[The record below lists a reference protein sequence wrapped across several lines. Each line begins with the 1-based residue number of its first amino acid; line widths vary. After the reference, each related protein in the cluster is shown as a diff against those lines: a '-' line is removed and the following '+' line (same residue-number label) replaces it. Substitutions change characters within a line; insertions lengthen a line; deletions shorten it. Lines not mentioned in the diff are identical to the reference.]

1 MGGTYSQQQLEL
13 KFNAIGERL
22 AAIEAQ
28 LKTLSDQAGVSY
40 EEPFAELPPDVLEL
54 ARAGNTME
62 AAKRYRELTGADGK
76 EAIEAVGRI

>member
-13 KFNAIGERL
+13 KFNSISERL

-28 LKTLSDQAGVSY
+28 LKTLSDGAGVSY

-54 ARAGNTME
+54 ARTGKKME
-62 AAKRYRELTGADGK
+62 AAKLYRELTGAGGK
-76 EAIEAVGRI
+76 ESIEAVGRI